1 MKTLICLAL
10 IVVASHSASATT
22 VSFLKNSVYKIDST
36 NKVTATLNDKVESNT
51 QVGTGEQSMCE
62 LSLDDKSVTRIGANA
77 VFTFVEQERL
87 VKCDK
92 GTFLVSKDPETETM
106 TVTTGSVTAAVN
118 GSTVMFDV
126 RGDATH
132 VAVAET
138 TTGVVVTD
146 KNGKSMTL
154 QSGEGIS
161 ATPSGMAS
169 AAPKSVDVK
178 DLTSSSPLFTEA
190 GLAPLAN
197 DALIKGVASAQ
208 ASAKA
213 AGMSF
218 TSEINDVVA
227 GRIDSATALAR
238 AGGMD
243 TPGADVADIDTAAGG
258 EAAGSNAPAGSG
270 AGAISGSQQFNPQLN
285 PQFNPNLVP
294 PVTSSPN
301 PSQATPTGSDLT
313 PGDRPNLIPTP
324 GR

>member
-10 IVVASHSASATT
+10 IAVASHSASATT
-22 VSFLKNSVYKIDST
+22 VSFLKNSVYRIDNT
-36 NKVTATLNDKVESNT
+36 NKVTAVLNDKVESNT

-62 LSLDDKSVTRIGANA
+62 LSLDDKSVTRVGANA
-77 VFTFVEQERL
+77 VFSFVEQERL
-87 VKCDK
+87 VKCDE
-92 GTFLVSKDPETETM
+92 GTFLVSKDPVTETM

-146 KNGKSMTL
+146 KNGKSVTL

-161 ATPSGMAS
+161 ATPAGMAS
-169 AAPKSVDVK
+169 ATPRSVDVK
-178 DLTSSSPLFTEA
+178 DLTSSPLFTEA

-197 DALIKGVASAQ
+197 NALIKGVVSAQ
-208 ASAKA
+208 ESAKA
-213 AGMSF
+213 AGISF

-243 TPGADVADIDTAAGG
+243 VPGVDVPDIDTAAGG
-258 EAAGSNAPAGSG
+258 EAAGNNAPAGSG
-270 AGAISGSQQFNPQLN
+270 AGAISGSQQFNPLM
-285 PQFNPNLVP
+285 NPNLVP
-294 PVTSSPN
+294 PVNSKPN
-301 PSQATPTGSDLT
+301 PFEATP
-313 PGDRPNLIPTP
+313 I
-324 GR
+324 

>member
-10 IVVASHSASATT
+10 LAVANHSASAST
-22 VSFLKNSVYKIDST
+22 VSFLKNSVYRIDNT

-62 LSLDDKSVTRIGANA
+62 LSLYDKSVTRIGANA
-77 VFTFVEQERL
+77 VFSFVEQERL

-92 GTFLVSKDPETETM
+92 GTFLVSKDPETETI
-106 TVTTGSVTAAVN
+106 TVTTGSVTAAIN

-126 RGDATH
+126 TGDATH

-146 KNGKSMTL
+146 KNGKSVTL

-161 ATPSGMAS
+161 ATPAGMAS
-169 AAPKSVDVK
+169 TTPRSVDVK
-178 DLTSSSPLFTEA
+178 DLTSSPLFTEA

-197 DALIKGVASAQ
+197 NALIKGVTSAQ
-208 ASAKA
+208 ESAKA

-243 TPGADVADIDTAAGG
+243 VPGVDVPDIDTAAGG

-270 AGAISGSQQFNPQLN
+270 AGAISGSQQFNPLM
-285 PQFNPNLVP
+285 NPNLVP
-294 PVTSSPN
+294 PVNSKPN
-301 PSQATPTGSDLT
+301 PFEATP
-313 PGDRPNLIPTP
+313 I
-324 GR
+324 

>member
-10 IVVASHSASATT
+10 IVVASHSASAST
-22 VSFLKNSVYKIDST
+22 VSFLKNSVYKLDNTS
-36 NKVTATLNDKVESNT
+36 KVTAALNDKVESNT

-62 LSLDDKSVTRIGANA
+62 LSLDDKSITRIGANA

-146 KNGKSMTL
+146 KNGKSVTL

-161 ATPSGMAS
+161 ATPAGMAT
-169 AAPKSVDVK
+169 ATPRSVDVK

-197 DALIKGVASAQ
+197 SALIKGVASAQ
-208 ASAKA
+208 ESAKA
-213 AGMSF
+213 AGISF

-243 TPGADVADIDTAAGG
+243 TPGVDVPDIDTAAGG
-258 EAAGSNAPAGSG
+258 EAAGSNAAAGSG
-270 AGAISGSQQFNPQLN
+270 AGAISGSQQFNPLMN
-285 PQFNPNLVP
+285 PLLNPNLVP
-294 PVTSSPN
+294 PVTSSPL
-301 PSQATPTGSDLT
+301 PSLATPIGSDIT
-313 PGDRPNLIPTP
+313 PFPR
-324 GR
+324 

>member
-1 MKTLICLAL
+1 MRTLICLAL
-10 IVVASHSASATT
+10 LAVASHSTSATT
-22 VSFLKNSVYKIDST
+22 VSFLKNSVYKIENT
-36 NKVTATLNDKVESNT
+36 NKVTAVLNDKVESNT

-77 VFTFVEQERL
+77 VFSFVEQERL

-146 KNGKSMTL
+146 KNGKSVTL

-238 AGGMD
+238 AGGID
-243 TPGADVADIDTAAGG
+243 ASGAGVPDIDTAAGG
-258 EAAGSNAPAGSG
+258 EAAGNNAAVGSG

-285 PQFNPNLVP
+285 PLLNPNLVP
-294 PVTSSPN
+294 PVTSSPT

-313 PGDRPNLIPTP
+313 PGR
-324 GR
+324 

>member
-10 IVVASHSASATT
+10 IAVASHSASATT
-22 VSFLKNSVYKIDST
+22 VSFLKNSVYKLDST
-36 NKVTATLNDKVESNT
+36 NKVTTILNDKVESNT

-92 GTFLVSKDPETETM
+92 GTFLVSKDPETDTM

-118 GSTVMFDV
+118 GSTVVFDV
-126 RGDATH
+126 RDDATH

-138 TTGVVVTD
+138 TKGVVVTD

-161 ATPSGMAS
+161 ATPAGMAS
-169 AAPKSVDVK
+169 ATPRSVDVK
-178 DLTSSSPLFTEA
+178 DLTSSPLFTEA

-197 DALIKGVASAQ
+197 NALIKGVTSAQ
-208 ASAKA
+208 ESAKA

-243 TPGADVADIDTAAGG
+243 TPGANVPDIDTAAGG

-301 PSQATPTGSDLT
+301 PLQATPTGSNLT
-313 PGDRPNLIPTP
+313 PGDRPNLIPSP

>member
-10 IVVASHSASATT
+10 LAVASHSACATT
-22 VSFLKNSVYKIDST
+22 VSFLKNSVYKIDNT
-36 NKVTATLNDKVESNT
+36 NQVTATLNDKVESNT
-51 QVGTGEQSMCE
+51 QVGTGAQSMCE
-62 LSLDDKSVTRIGANA
+62 LSLDDKSITRIGANA

-92 GTFLVSKDPETETM
+92 GTFLVSKDPATDTM

-126 RGDATH
+126 TGDATH

-161 ATPSGMAS
+161 ATPAGMAS
-169 AAPKSVDVK
+169 ASPRSVDVK

-197 DALIKGVASAQ
+197 NALIKGVVSAQ
-208 ASAKA
+208 ESAKA

-243 TPGADVADIDTAAGG
+243 VPGVDIDTAAGG
-258 EAAGSNAPAGSG
+258 EAAGNNAPAGSG
-270 AGAISGSQQFNPQLN
+270 AGAISGSQQFNPLL
-285 PQFNPNLVP
+285 NPNLVP
-294 PVTSSPN
+294 PVNSKPN
-301 PSQATPTGSDLT
+301 PFEATP
-313 PGDRPNLIPTP
+313 I
-324 GR
+324 

>member
-1 MKTLICLAL
+1 MIKPLTTLVALAL
-10 IVVASHSASATT
+10 MGHSAFASV
-22 VSFLKNSVYKIDST
+22 VSFVKNDVYSIKDT
-36 NKVTATLNDKVESNT
+36 NKVTTTLNDKVEPDT
-51 QVGTGEQSMCE
+51 QIGTGAQSMCE

-77 VFTFVEQERL
+77 VFSFVEQERL
-87 VKCDK
+87 VKCEK

-106 TVTTGSVTAAVN
+106 TVTSGSVTAAVN

-126 RGDATH
+126 RDDATH
-132 VAVAET
+132 IAVAET
-138 TTGVVVTD
+138 TKGVVVTD

-161 ATPSGMAS
+161 ATPAGLAS
-169 AAPKSVDVK
+169 ATPRSVDVK

-208 ASAKA
+208 ESAKA

-243 TPGADVADIDTAAGG
+243 TPGVDVPDIDTAAGG

-270 AGAISGSQQFNPQLN
+270 AGAISGSQQFNPLM
-285 PQFNPNLVP
+285 NPNLVP
-294 PVTSSPN
+294 PVNSKPN
-301 PSQATPTGSDLT
+301 PFEATP
-313 PGDRPNLIPTP
+313 I
-324 GR
+324 

>member
-1 MKTLICLAL
+1 MRTLICLAL
-10 IVVASHSASATT
+10 IAVASHSASATT
-22 VSFLKNSVYKIDST
+22 VSFLKNSVYRIDNT
-36 NKVTATLNDKVESNT
+36 NQVAAALNDRVESNT
-51 QVGTGEQSMCE
+51 QVGTGAQSMCE
-62 LSLDDKSVTRIGANA
+62 LSLDDKSITRIGANA
-77 VFTFVEQERL
+77 VFSFVEQERL

-92 GTFLVSKDPETETM
+92 GTFLVSKDPATETM

-169 AAPKSVDVK
+169 SAPRSVDVK

-243 TPGADVADIDTAAGG
+243 APGADVPDIDT
-258 EAAGSNAPAGSG
+258 AAGSNAPAGSG
-270 AGAISGSQQFNPQLN
+270 AGAISGSQQFNPLMN
-285 PQFNPNLVP
+285 PLLNPNLVP
-294 PVTSSPN
+294 PVTSSPL
-301 PSQATPTGSDLT
+301 PALATPIGSDVT
-313 PGDRPNLIPTP
+313 PYPR
-324 GR
+324 

>member
-10 IVVASHSASATT
+10 LAVASHSASATT
-22 VSFLKNSVYKIDST
+22 VSFLKNSVYKLDNT

-92 GTFLVSKDPETETM
+92 GTFLVSKDPETDTM

-126 RGDATH
+126 TGDATH

-146 KNGKSMTL
+146 KNGKSVTL

-161 ATPSGMAS
+161 ATPAGMAS
-169 AAPKSVDVK
+169 ATPRSVDVK
-178 DLTSSSPLFTEA
+178 DLTSSPLFTEA

-197 DALIKGVASAQ
+197 NALIKGVASAQ
-208 ASAKA
+208 ESAKA
-213 AGMSF
+213 AGISF
-218 TSEINDVVA
+218 TSEINDVIA

-243 TPGADVADIDTAAGG
+243 TPGADVADIDT
-258 EAAGSNAPAGSG
+258 AAGSNAPAGSG

-313 PGDRPNLIPTP
+313 PGDRPNLIPSP

>member
-10 IVVASHSASATT
+10 LAVASHSASATT
-22 VSFLKNSVYKIDST
+22 VSFLKNSVYKLDNT

-77 VFTFVEQERL
+77 VFSFVEQERL

-161 ATPSGMAS
+161 ATPAGMAS
-169 AAPKSVDVK
+169 ATPRSVDVK

-208 ASAKA
+208 ESAKA

-218 TSEINDVVA
+218 ASEINDVVA

-238 AGGMD
+238 ASGIE
-243 TPGADVADIDTAAGG
+243 TSGAGVPDIDTAAGG
-258 EAAGSNAPAGSG
+258 EAAGNNAPAGSG
-270 AGAISGSQQFNPQLN
+270 AGAISGSQQFNPLM
-285 PQFNPNLVP
+285 NPNLVP
-294 PVTSSPN
+294 PVTSNPN

-313 PGDRPNLIPTP
+313 PYP

>member
-1 MKTLICLAL
+1 LAL
-10 IVVASHSASATT
+10 LAVASHSASATT
-22 VSFLKNSVYKIDST
+22 VSFLKNSVYKLDNT

-77 VFTFVEQERL
+77 VFSFVEQERL

-161 ATPSGMAS
+161 ATPAGLAS
-169 AAPKSVDVK
+169 ATPRSVDVK

-208 ASAKA
+208 ESAKA

-218 TSEINDVVA
+218 ASEINDVVA
-227 GRIDSATALAR
+227 GRINSATALAR

-243 TPGADVADIDTAAGG
+243 VPDVDIDTAAGG
-258 EAAGSNAPAGSG
+258 EAAGNNAPAGSG
-270 AGAISGSQQFNPQLN
+270 AGAISGSQQFNPLM
-285 PQFNPNLVP
+285 NPNLVP
-294 PVTSSPN
+294 PVNSKPN
-301 PSQATPTGSDLT
+301 PFEATP
-313 PGDRPNLIPTP
+313 I
-324 GR
+324 

>member
-10 IVVASHSASATT
+10 LAVASHSASATT
-22 VSFLKNSVYKIDST
+22 VSFLKNSVYKLDNT

-146 KNGKSMTL
+146 KNGKSITL

-161 ATPSGMAS
+161 ATPAGMAS
-169 AAPKSVDVK
+169 ATPRSVDVK
-178 DLTSSSPLFTEA
+178 DLTSSPLFTEA

-197 DALIKGVASAQ
+197 NALIKGVVSAQ
-208 ASAKA
+208 ESAKA
-213 AGMSF
+213 AGISF

-227 GRIDSATALAR
+227 GRIDSATALAK

-243 TPGADVADIDTAAGG
+243 APSVDVPDIDTAAGG

-270 AGAISGSQQFNPQLN
+270 AGAISGSQQFNPLMN
-285 PQFNPNLVP
+285 PLLNPNLVP
-294 PVTSSPN
+294 PVTSSPL
-301 PSQATPTGSDLT
+301 PSLATPIGSDIT
-313 PGDRPNLIPTP
+313 PYPR
-324 GR
+324 

>member
-1 MKTLICLAL
+1 MRILICLAL
-10 IVVASHSASATT
+10 IAVASHSASATT
-22 VSFLKNSVYKIDST
+22 VSFLKNSVYRIDST
-36 NKVTATLNDKVESNT
+36 NKVTAVLNDKVESNT

-77 VFTFVEQERL
+77 VFSFVEQERL

-118 GSTVMFDV
+118 GSTVVFDV
-126 RGDATH
+126 RDDATH

-138 TTGVVVTD
+138 TKGVVVTD
-146 KNGKSMTL
+146 KNGKSITL

-169 AAPKSVDVK
+169 ASPKSVDVK

-243 TPGADVADIDTAAGG
+243 TPGADIDTAAGG
-258 EAAGSNAPAGSG
+258 EAAGNSAPAGSG
-270 AGAISGSQQFNPQLN
+270 AGAISGSQQFNPSMN
-285 PQFNPNLVP
+285 PLLNPNLVP
-294 PVTSSPN
+294 PVTSSPL
-301 PSQATPTGSDLT
+301 PALATPIGSDVT
-313 PGDRPNLIPTP
+313 PYPR
-324 GR
+324 

>member
-1 MKTLICLAL
+1 MRTLIYLAIL
-10 IVVASHSASATT
+10 VLSTHSASASF
-22 VSFLKNSVYKIDST
+22 VSFLKNNVYTVQNT
-36 NKVTATLNDKVESNT
+36 NKVSAVLNDKIESDT

-62 LSLDDKSVTRIGANA
+62 LSLDDKSITRIGANA
-77 VFTFVEQERL
+77 LFSFVKQERL

-92 GTFLVSKDPETETM
+92 GTFLVSKDPETETI

-126 RGDATH
+126 KDDATH
-132 VAVAET
+132 IAVAET
-138 TTGVVVTD
+138 TTGVIVTD

-161 ATPSGMAS
+161 ATPNGMTS
-169 AAPKSVDVK
+169 SSPRSVDIK
-178 DLTSSSPLFTEA
+178 DLTSSSPLFTEK

-208 ASAKA
+208 ETAKA
-213 AGMSF
+213 QGISF
-218 TSEINDVVA
+218 TSEINDIVA
-227 GRIDSATALAR
+227 NRTTTSN
-238 AGGMD
+238 
-243 TPGADVADIDTAAGG
+243 VSDIDTAAGS
-258 EAAGSNAPAGSG
+258 EVSASPASVGSG

-285 PQFNPNLVP
+285 PLLNPNLVP

-301 PSQATPTGSDLT
+301 PLQATPIGTNLGSSL
-313 PGDRPNLIPTP
+313 

>member
-10 IVVASHSASATT
+10 IAVASHSASATT
-22 VSFLKNSVYKIDST
+22 VSFLKNSVYRIDNT
-36 NKVTATLNDKVESNT
+36 NKVTAVLNDKVVSNT

-77 VFTFVEQERL
+77 VFSFVEQERL

-92 GTFLVSKDPETETM
+92 GTFLVSKDPETETV

-118 GSTVMFDV
+118 GSTVVFDV
-126 RGDATH
+126 RDDATH

-138 TTGVVVTD
+138 TKGVVVTD
-146 KNGKSMTL
+146 KNGKSITL

-243 TPGADVADIDTAAGG
+243 APGADVSDIDTAAGG

-270 AGAISGSQQFNPQLN
+270 AGAISGSQQFNPLMN
-285 PQFNPNLVP
+285 PLLNPNLVP
-294 PVTSSPN
+294 PVTSSPL
-301 PSQATPTGSDLT
+301 PSLATPIGSDIT
-313 PGDRPNLIPTP
+313 PYP

>member
-10 IVVASHSASATT
+10 LAVASHSACATT
-22 VSFLKNSVYKIDST
+22 VSFLKNSVYKIDNT
-36 NKVTATLNDKVESNT
+36 NQVAAVLNDKVESNT
-51 QVGTGEQSMCE
+51 QVGTGAQSMCE

-92 GTFLVSKDPETETM
+92 GTFLVSKDPETDTM

-126 RGDATH
+126 TGDATH

-161 ATPSGMAS
+161 ATPAGMAS
-169 AAPKSVDVK
+169 ATPRSVDVK
-178 DLTSSSPLFTEA
+178 DLTSSPLFTEA

-197 DALIKGVASAQ
+197 NALIKGVVSAQ
-208 ASAKA
+208 ESAKA
-213 AGMSF
+213 AGISF
-218 TSEINDVVA
+218 TSEINDVIA

-238 AGGMD
+238 ANGMD
-243 TPGADVADIDTAAGG
+243 TPGVDVPDIDTAAGG

-270 AGAISGSQQFNPQLN
+270 AGAISGSQQFNPLMN
-285 PQFNPNLVP
+285 PQLNPNLVP
-294 PVTSSPN
+294 PVNSKPN
-301 PSQATPTGSDLT
+301 PSEATP
-313 PGDRPNLIPTP
+313 I
-324 GR
+324 